1 MTYDDIQKDLVHC
14 IDFLLYLKKDISS
27 GQTRGYPNVLNALIK
42 LGKIIHSLK
51 KILDKQDNK
60 AIRGSYD
67 DIKNSAK
74 EIHDIVS
81 DSIDKPGS
89 WIKVTGRLESF
100 IADLNDLS
108 ELLAEASQSQT
119 KSEEKDGQSNGG
131 KVDSPNEKSSET
143 WYWKLYEKTIK
154 AVIAGILDKVNHS

>member
-1 MTYDDIQKDLVHC
+1 M
-14 IDFLLYLKKDISS
+14 
-27 GQTRGYPNVLNALIK
+27 
-42 LGKIIHSLK
+42 K
-51 KILDKQDNK
+51 KILDKQDNM

-89 WIKVTGRLESF
+89 WIKLTGRLESF

-119 KSEEKDGQSNGG
+119 KSEEKDGQKSKYTPEKIKNMQASFDKHIEENKGVKYAWECVAEEHGLKTG
-131 KVDSPNEKSSET
+131 KAAEM
-143 WYWKLYEKTIK
+143 
-154 AVIAGILDKVNHS
+154 AVRRHQKKNK